1 MSGLLLS
8 RLVNFSL
15 VNHSWLLCLLGTP
28 CTPSLIHRDQDTAW
42 AGARSGKHWEER
54 AKGFGRALWPLR
66 AAARCDE
73 SPLRE
78 VMGRA
83 RRRRGC
89 SGAHSRV
96 LPTAMLVSTLGIQL
110 SSPLLHSPACR
121 QGVERRCSWVSA
133 GGAGIAPCSP
143 MSDVERAGG
152 ESRTSPTSPSCCMS
166 GSGGPQ
172 KPHADCRGCQ
182 PPSPTSTPSAPVRWR
197 PHSHQ
202 CSCPAGHPS

>member
-1 MSGLLLS
+1 MLTTPGCCASWAPPAPPASSTGIRTQPGQGHAVGSTGRREQRALVGLCGRS
-8 RLVNFSL
+8 VQQQGVTN
-15 VNHSWLLCLLGTP
+15 P
-28 CTPSLIHRDQDTAW
+28 
-42 AGARSGKHWEER
+42 RSGRLWGGRGGGVGAVGRIAGCCPQLCWSPPWE
-54 AKGFGRALWPLR
+54 FSFLHLY
-66 AAARCDE
+66 
-73 SPLRE
+73 ST
-78 VMGRA
+78 A
-83 RRRRGC
+83 RR
-89 SGAHSRV
+89 
-96 LPTAMLVSTLGIQL
+96 
-110 SSPLLHSPACR
+110 CR

-143 MSDVERAGG
+143 MSDGERAGG

>member
-28 CTPSLIHRDQDTAW
+28 CTPSLVRRDQDTAW

-96 LPTAMLVSTLGIQL
+96 LPTALLVSTLGIQL
-110 SSPLLHSPACR
+110 SSPLLHSPAV
-121 QGVERRCSWVSA
+121 QA
-133 GGAGIAPCSP
+133 
-143 MSDVERAGG
+143 
-152 ESRTSPTSPSCCMS
+152 
-166 GSGGPQ
+166 GSGETVQLG
-172 KPHADCRGCQ
+172 KCWRCRDCSVF
-182 PPSPTSTPSAPVRWR
+182 PDV
-197 PHSHQ
+197 
-202 CSCPAGHPS
+202 